1 MSEDDESDI
10 ISIPPPPG
18 RLISKHFFLLLDV
31 MQLLFIELEF
41 CESPPEVASSDSSQ
55 YRSRQADGE
64 KAKRA
69 AIPTPME
76 HNR

>member
-1 MSEDDESDI
+1 
-10 ISIPPPPG
+10 
-18 RLISKHFFLLLDV
+18 

-41 CESPPEVASSDSSQ
+41 CESPPEVASSDSSH

-64 KAKRA
+64 KANRA